1 MKSIRLLPPLLAL
14 PLTASAAGSHSRAY
28 MLVLVYF
35 AVAGVG
41 GAWLGRIVAERLFR
55 RRAEPPTFS
64 LNLIV
69 SALIVAVCALA
80 IFAALSLATMAV
92 MQFMF

>member
-1 MKSIRLLPPLLAL
+1 MKSVRLLPPLLAL

-28 MLVLVYF
+28 MLVLIYF
-35 AVAGVG
+35 GVAGVG
-41 GAWLGRIVAERLFR
+41 GALLGRLIAERLFR
-55 RRAEPPTFS
+55 RRSAPPTFS
-64 LNLIV
+64 RNIIV

-80 IFAALSLATMAV
+80 IFAALSLATMGV